1 MPKYNPNANHPK
13 KGRRIK
19 VEPIRELKDIR
30 SIKQLLKSRPRD
42 YLLFVMGINCGLR
55 AGDLLKIKVSDVT
68 HLSPGQSIRIR
79 RGRDGRDNT
88 LTVSREAHQAIRD
101 FIETVRPGPEDFLFA
116 SQKGRGPLTIQALNA
131 MVKRWT
137 QAIDLQGNFG
147 AQTLRMTYEFT
158 QAELIEREKT
168 FWINRLENMSL
179 IERKALLAAIKEV
192 FQDP

>member
-1 MPKYNPNANHPK
+1 MPKYNPNTNHPK

-42 YLLFVMGINCGLR
+42 YLLFVMGISTGLR
-55 AGDLLKIKVSDVT
+55 AGDLLKLKVADVA

-88 LTVSREAHQAIRD
+88 LTVSRDVHRAIRD

-137 QAIDLQGNFG
+137 RAIDLQGNFG

-158 QAELIEREKT
+158 QAEIIEREKT

>member
-42 YLLFVMGINCGLR
+42 YLLFAMGISTGLR
-55 AGDLLKIKVSDVT
+55 AGDLLKLKVADVA
-68 HLSPGQSIRIR
+68 HLSLGQSIRIR
-79 RGRDGRDNT
+79 RGRAGRDNT
-88 LTVSREAHQAIRD
+88 LTVSREVHRAIRELID
-101 FIETVRPGPEDFLFA
+101 TARPRPEDFLFA

-147 AQTLRMTYEFT
+147 AQTLRMTYAFT
-158 QAELIEREKT
+158 QAEIIEREKT

-192 FQDP
+192 FKDS

>member
-19 VEPIRELKDIR
+19 VEPIRDLKDIR

-42 YLLFVMGINCGLR
+42 YLLFVMGINTGLR
-55 AGDLLKIKVSDVT
+55 AGDQLKLKVADVA

-79 RGRDGRDNT
+79 PDRAGRDNT
-88 LTVSREAHQAIRD
+88 LTVSREVNRAIRN

-158 QAELIEREKT
+158 QAEIIEREKT
-168 FWINRLENMSL
+168 FWINRLENMSV
-179 IERKALLAAIKEV
+179 IERKALFAAIKEV

>member
-42 YLLFVMGINCGLR
+42 YLLFVMGISTGLR
-55 AGDLLKIKVSDVT
+55 AGDLLKLKVADVA
-68 HLSPGQSIRIR
+68 HLSPGQLIRIR
-79 RGRDGRDNT
+79 RGRADRDNT
-88 LTVSREAHQAIRD
+88 LTVSREVHRAIRD
-101 FIETVRPGPEDFLFA
+101 FIETIQPGTEDFLFA

-147 AQTLRMTYEFT
+147 AQTLRMTFEFT
-158 QAELIEREKT
+158 QTEFVEREKI
-168 FWINRLENMSL
+168 FWINRLENMSVIERRAL
-179 IERKALLAAIKEV
+179 IEAIKEV
-192 FQDP
+192 F

>member
-55 AGDLLKIKVSDVT
+55 AGDLLKLKVSDVT

-88 LTVSREAHQAIRD
+88 LTVSRDVRRAIRD
-101 FIETVRPGPEDFLFA
+101 FIATVRPEPEDFLFA

-137 QAIDLQGNFG
+137 QAIELQGNFG

-168 FWINRLENMSL
+168 FWINRLESMSL
-179 IERKALLAAIKEV
+179 IERKALFAAIKEV